1 MQCTWTLQQC
11 EELTEFGSLHKL
23 ILRGFKFLAVK
34 LKIVISL
41 ETLWDQTESH
51 CCNFRRHWS
60 CVWEEY
66 LMVIWAQV
74 TATSTKVLMTFDVL
88 YIWTL
93 IGSGHKQSQICMLF
107 TLLVSW
113 RGAQCVSTKSA
124 NTATNIHGDKEHA
137 HKLQS
142 TFCT

>member
-1 MQCTWTLQQC
+1 MYMDIAAMWRVDWIWFFTQTYPERFQIPSCQIKNC
-11 EELTEFGSLHKL
+11 NIFGNS
-23 ILRGFKFLAVK
+23 
-34 LKIVISL
+34 
-41 ETLWDQTESH
+41 LWDQTESH